1 MMDISNA
8 ALDLIKHFEG
18 CRLKA
23 YTCPAGV
30 LTIGVGHTGPDVAP
44 NMTITQAHADGLLRQ
59 DVAKFAREVNGM
71 LEVPVNTGQ
80 FDALVSFAFNLGSG
94 NLRSS
99 TLLKLVNA
107 KRFDAAAGEFG
118 KWINANGKPLDGL
131 RARRA
136 AEAEL
141 FRTGQFKV
149 PA

>member
-1 MMDISNA
+1 MDISNA

-18 CRLKA
+18 CRLTS
-23 YTCPAGV
+23 YQCPAGV
-30 LTIGVGHTGPDVAP
+30 WTLGYGSTGPNVHP
-44 NMTITQAHADGLLRQ
+44 NMSITQAHADELLRQ
-59 DVAKFAREVNGM
+59 DVDKFARAVNGM

-94 NLRSS
+94 NLRGS

-118 KWINANGKPLDGL
+118 KWINANGKPLEGL
-131 RARRA
+131 RKRRA